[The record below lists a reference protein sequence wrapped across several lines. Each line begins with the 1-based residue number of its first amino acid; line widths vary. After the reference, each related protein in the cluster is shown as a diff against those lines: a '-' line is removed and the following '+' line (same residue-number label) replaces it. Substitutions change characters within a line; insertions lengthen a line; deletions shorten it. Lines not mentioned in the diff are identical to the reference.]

1 MLRGSG
7 ALFMLGCYNTV
18 MVKKKSLLKKIPR
31 PFLAIGFVSLTLN
44 AIFIGIIVVG
54 NVLEASGSFDYA
66 TTYSGIDRLCSDDFR
81 KTVEKDV
88 KEQGLPEN
96 EQKLRVA
103 LIDYPCTKNGAGPF
117 YEEGYKAYVKSL
129 GLNP

>member
-66 TTYSGIDRLCSDDFR
+66 TAYSGIDRMCSEQFREKVQKDSEAQGEAANEKGLRLALVDF
-81 KTVEKDV
+81 
-88 KEQGLPEN
+88 
-96 EQKLRVA
+96 
-103 LIDYPCTKNGAGPF
+103 PCSNNGAEK
-117 YEEGYKAYVKSL
+117 YYQDGYKAYVRSL